1 MQICP
6 RCGAANTDE
15 AIVCH
20 KKECEYLLT
29 APKPASK
36 PQIAPD
42 APRSLTT
49 QKPQESSM
57 ATQENASKFT
67 AADGLPSRAMGK
79 SEEHSSRRR
88 RNGIVAAALLS
99 LPVVYLTGYLT
110 SLHQFNAAVAA
121 VHKKPRIVT
130 PAPVHKNTSSPN
142 PTQAVTPPGDK
153 PLSTPS
159 LSATTSTNAT
169 TPATASPTVSSGA
182 PWSGW
187 ESIHGT
193 IVDGQLQATVWA
205 STSPF
210 GPYRP
215 ITLMV
220 DTGATHTMVN
230 GSYWQSIGSSATGQT
245 ATFTGVGGSQTV
257 GFWTSIYVWPGP
269 ALSMPLLYDATEPG
283 GVGHMMIGSEGI
295 VVLLGQ
301 DILSHGQLVQN
312 RDTWQFTYLPE

>member
-1 MQICP
+1 
-6 RCGAANTDE
+6 
-15 AIVCH
+15 
-20 KKECEYLLT
+20 
-29 APKPASK
+29 
-36 PQIAPD
+36 
-42 APRSLTT
+42 
-49 QKPQESSM
+49 M
-57 ATQENASKFT
+57 ATPENASKMVVMNDSPPLGT
-67 AADGLPSRAMGK
+67 GK
-79 SEEHSSRRR
+79 SDKPSSWRWRS
-88 RNGIVAAALLS
+88 GIVAAALLA
-99 LPVVYLTGYLT
+99 LPAVYLTGYLT

-121 VHKKPRIVT
+121 VHQKPRVVT
-130 PAPVHKNTSSPN
+130 PAPMHKNTPSPN
-142 PTQAVTPPGDK
+142 PTHAVTPPGDQSS
-153 PLSTPS
+153 PAPSTT
-159 LSATTSTNAT
+159 ATTSTNAT
-169 TPATASPTVSSGA
+169 TPANAAPTANSGS

-230 GSYWQSIGSSATGQT
+230 GSYWQFIGSSATGQT

-283 GVGHMMIGSEGI
+283 GVGHMAIGSEGI

-301 DILSHGQLVQN
+301 DVLSHGQLVQTGD
-312 RDTWQFTYLPE
+312 RWQFTYLPE